1 MLSNL
6 LSIVSDNVPYLARSG
21 AIILTNAVLLLTG
34 NMETTFIE
42 ILITIQNFV
51 AKYIFKILKV
61 PFAIW

>member
-51 AKYIFKILKV
+51 AKYIFKNLKV